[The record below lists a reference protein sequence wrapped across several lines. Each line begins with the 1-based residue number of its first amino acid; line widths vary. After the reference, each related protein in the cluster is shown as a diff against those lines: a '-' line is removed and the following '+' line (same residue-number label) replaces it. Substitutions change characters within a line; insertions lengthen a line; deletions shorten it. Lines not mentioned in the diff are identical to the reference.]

1 MNLKCRTLSDHQ
13 KGWLPLKKKEN
24 NFKTRVEIC
33 SIALL
38 FGIFIIGLGMM
49 LYSVSLSN
57 MEGAAF
63 MKHGCVISCMALSMA
78 TSVTLNFAEYNDGA
92 YGFGFIFLAL
102 AFGYLTTMKI
112 MAGAYSLLNIA
123 SGASLILGVV
133 LVLKELANEAFSS
146 RINGNK

>member
-57 MEGAAF
+57 MEGAEF
-63 MKHGCVISCMALSMA
+63 MKNGCVISCMALSMA

-92 YGFGFIFLAL
+92 YGFGFIFLSL

-133 LVLKELANEAFSS
+133 LVLKELAKEAFSS

>member
-1 MNLKCRTLSDHQ
+1 
-13 KGWLPLKKKEN
+13 
-24 NFKTRVEIC
+24 
-33 SIALL
+33 
-38 FGIFIIGLGMM
+38 
-49 LYSVSLSN
+49 
-57 MEGAAF
+57 
-63 MKHGCVISCMALSMA
+63 MKNGCVISCMALSMA

-112 MAGAYSLLNIA
+112 MTGAYSLLNIA

-146 RINGNK
+146 RINGDK